1 MGKKVTSSSPIKTLA
16 FDAIP
21 NYWTYANTVT
31 KHKPPTVDAVGAADG
46 SYYASPLEP
55 TTGGSNLGDTGPDT
69 VTDPCAGLTDEQCQ
83 KLKGKSG
90 PTSREQGLLD
100 RIAKEKATSN
110 NPAKIARLEKR
121 LGGHLWREDKA
132 TARKE
137 FRAEE
142 IGKGKTFFGRLIQG
156 ADNLFKHDP
165 HKRHDHLRTASG
177 TAKNPDSKA
186 RERSLTKINLGK
198 ERAKCNSDNTKVW
211 DKATDKCIDK
221 PNVNSNNNTPSQNLN
236 QSNTS
241 TGFASR
247 FYKPIGGKGRK
258 CTGGRTWDAAKQKC
272 V

>member
-31 KHKPPTVDAVGAADG
+31 KHKPPTVDSTGGAADG

-55 TTGGSNLGDTGPDT
+55 TTGGGNLGGNLQDNDP
-69 VTDPCAGLTDEQCQ
+69 VDPCQGLTDEQCQ

-90 PTSREQGLLD
+90 TKTPREQRLLD
-100 RIAKEKATSN
+100 RISKSK
-110 NPAKIARLEKR
+110 NPAQIARLEKR

-132 TARKE
+132 MARKE
-137 FRAEE
+137 YRAGE

-156 ADNLFKHDP
+156 ADNLFEQDP
-165 HKRHDHLRTASG
+165 HKRHEHLRKASG

-198 ERAKCNSDNTKVW
+198 ARAKCIGEDKEW
-211 DKATDKCIDK
+211 DRATDTCK
-221 PNVNSNNNTPSQNLN
+221 PKPQVNPNANTPSNNKN
-236 QSNTS
+236 QRDDHAYTRATTEGECVN
-241 TGFASR
+241 A
-247 FYKPIGGKGRK
+247 
-258 CTGGRTWDAAKQKC
+258 GGRWSEGECWAG
-272 V
+272 

>member
-31 KHKPPTVDAVGAADG
+31 KHKPPTVDTTGGGADG

-55 TTGGSNLGDTGPDT
+55 TTGGGNLGENLENTGPVDQ
-69 VTDPCAGLTDEQCQ
+69 CAGKTGDELTKCREAQR
-83 KLKGKSG
+83 GKK
-90 PTSREQGLLD
+90 TTREQRLLD
-100 RIAKEKATSN
+100 RISKSD
-110 NPAKIARLEKR
+110 NPAQIARLEKR

-137 FRAEE
+137 YRAGE

-156 ADNLFKHDP
+156 GENLFKHDP

-177 TAKNPDSKA
+177 TATNPDSKA

-198 ERAKCNSDNTKVW
+198 ARAKCNSDDTKVW

-221 PNVNSNNNTPSQNLN
+221 PNVNSNTNANNPSTIKN
-236 QSNTS
+236 QRDDH
-241 TGFASR
+241 AYSR
-247 FYKPIGGKGRK
+247 ARTQEQCYAA
-258 CTGGRTWDAAKQKC
+258 GGRWSEGECWAG
-272 V
+272 

>member
-1 MGKKVTSSSPIKTLA
+1 MSKKVTSSSPIKTLA

-31 KHKPPTVDAVGAADG
+31 KHKPPTVDTTSGGADG

-90 PTSREQGLLD
+90 TPTNREQRLLD
-100 RIAKEKATSN
+100 RISKSK
-110 NPAKIARLEKR
+110 NPAQIARLEKR

-132 TARKE
+132 MARKE
-137 FRAEE
+137 YRAGE

-156 ADNLFKHDP
+156 GENLFEQDP
-165 HKRHDHLRTASG
+165 HKRHEHLRTASG
-177 TAKNPDSKA
+177 TAKNPDSKD

-198 ERAKCNSDNTKVW
+198 ERAKCNSDDTKVW

-221 PNVNSNNNTPSQNLN
+221 PNVNPNANNPSNIKNQTATHLSKHTNPKACNYGGGYWSQ
-236 QSNTS
+236 
-241 TGFASR
+241 GKC
-247 FYKPIGGKGRK
+247 YKR
-258 CTGGRTWDAAKQKC
+258 
-272 V
+272 